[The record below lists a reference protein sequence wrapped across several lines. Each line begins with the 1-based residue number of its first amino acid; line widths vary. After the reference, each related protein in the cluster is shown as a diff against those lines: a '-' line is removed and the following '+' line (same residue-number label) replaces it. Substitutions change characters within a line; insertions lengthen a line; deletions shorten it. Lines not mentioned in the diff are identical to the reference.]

1 MAGMESNGGITFLGQ
16 VQLVAT
22 KTCKDLSKVC
32 RVTIETTEQIAGF
45 LEKID
50 AETNVIV
57 AIRPE

>member
-1 MAGMESNGGITFLGQ
+1 MDSTRQIKFLGQ

-32 RVTIETTEQIAGF
+32 RVTVETQDMVAGF
-45 LEKID
+45 LEQLD

-57 AIRPE
+57 TIAPE